1 MVEVGLMSDIKVSYS
16 GVFKYPVHIE
26 VRKCKMLALSVKQA
40 VELRAS
46 LDSAIGKALN
56 KDMADA

>member
-1 MVEVGLMSDIKVSYS
+1 MEKSADHNIKVSYS
-16 GVFKYPVHIE
+16 GVFKFPIHIQ
-26 VRKCKMLALSVKQA
+26 VRKYTMVALSIRQA

-56 KDMADA
+56 KDAADA